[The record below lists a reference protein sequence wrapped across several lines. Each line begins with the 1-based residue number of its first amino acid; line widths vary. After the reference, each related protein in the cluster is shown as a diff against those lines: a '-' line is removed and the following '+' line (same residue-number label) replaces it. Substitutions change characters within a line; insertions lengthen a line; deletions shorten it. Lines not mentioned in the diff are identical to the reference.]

1 MIIEN
6 RHKKPYSEK
15 LFNELC
21 ILYLLADSSNALDSY
36 VLDRRFGISKRTLY
50 RYIEE
55 INAACPPLNLHFE
68 GKSKHKYL
76 CADLPEEYDDYE
88 LHSYISKNL
97 SKAETNDERLCR
109 CMQLLAHNYYC
120 LEPEEYADEDNYN
133 GTVLINGEVF
143 AFSGF
148 DSCDELYEKT
158 SLRTQ
163 QRDIYLIKQVLIKM
177 KEMEIRF

>member
-55 INAACPPLNLHFE
+55 INAACPPLNLHFA

-120 LEPEEYADEDNYN
+120 LEPEEYADEENSN
-133 GTVLINGEVF
+133 SMVLINGEVF
-143 AFSGF
+143 VFSGF
-148 DSCDELYEKT
+148 DSCDELYQKT